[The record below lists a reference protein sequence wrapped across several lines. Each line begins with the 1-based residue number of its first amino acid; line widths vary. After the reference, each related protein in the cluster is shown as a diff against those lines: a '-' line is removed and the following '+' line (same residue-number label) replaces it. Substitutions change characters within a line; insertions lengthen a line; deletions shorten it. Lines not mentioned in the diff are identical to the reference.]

1 MTKKLRARQA
11 LLEKQGKFATDMN
24 EKHRT
29 FDALDIDRGYDYL
42 PEKPLERVRRA
53 VILSIVAAL
62 GPVVTWF
69 AQGARVEGKENLRAV
84 RGGAIS
90 VCNHVHTLDT
100 LMVKNALGPFRT
112 FHTGSYY
119 LLKRGALGRIFKA
132 GGFLPVGT
140 RFRDIKNLQD
150 AVGELAARGKIVNF
164 YPEHALWPQ
173 YERLRPF
180 QSGAFR
186 YAAKFGVPVLP
197 LFIEFR
203 ETKLRRLLHGNA
215 GTDDEQVFF
224 QKFHVLPVNGK
235 DQPAR
240 GADFVHGRVPV
251 QFRQH
256 APDRAQFLSVFRTHG
271 AQLGFEAVGNKGF
284 HIAGEFHVLLASLRS
299 QRQLPVSRRR
309 DEMPE
314 GLWPSSRRDPYRMK
328 FVCWPASCAGIG
340 TPAARPASRHL
351 SIHAMLRPSWRMV
364 QRPSASCSVSS
375 ATLPCT
381 LFQ

>member
-11 LLEKQGKFATDMN
+11 ALEKQGQFATDMN

-100 LMVKNALGPFRT
+100 LMVKNALGAFRT

-150 AVGELAARGKIVNF
+150 AVGELVARGKIVNF

-173 YERLRPF
+173 YEKLRPF

-203 ETKLRRLLHGNA
+203 KTRLRTFFHLPKKVIVHILPAVQPPPPESGTLHARAQALSAAVFEAMRAAGNA
-215 GTDDEQVFF
+215 CYGCEVRAADY
-224 QKFHVLPVNGK
+224 VLAEGAEGSAARAASAAAPASVTPAPAK
-235 DQPAR
+235 PEEEKPAR
-240 GADFVHGRVPV
+240 RVKARAKRPKERAAAEEYADEP
-251 QFRQH
+251 
-256 APDRAQFLSVFRTHG
+256 
-271 AQLGFEAVGNKGF
+271 
-284 HIAGEFHVLLASLRS
+284 
-299 QRQLPVSRRR
+299 LP
-309 DEMPE
+309 EN
-314 GLWPSSRRDPYRMK
+314 
-328 FVCWPASCAGIG
+328 A
-340 TPAARPASRHL
+340 
-351 SIHAMLRPSWRMV
+351 
-364 QRPSASCSVSS
+364 
-375 ATLPCT
+375 
-381 LFQ
+381 

>member
-119 LLKRGALGRIFKA
+119 LLKRGVLGRIFKA

-150 AVGELAARGKIVNF
+150 AVGELVARGKIVNF

-173 YERLRPF
+173 YEKLRPF

-203 ETKLRRLLHGNA
+203 ETKLRRLLHGKKKVILHILPAVDPASVA
-215 GTDDEQVFF
+215 GETLHERTQALSDAVFEAMRAAGCR
-224 QKFHVLPVNGK
+224 LYGK
-235 DQPAR
+235 EVRA
-240 GADFVHGRVPV
+240 ADFVQAGAAAAGAAGETD
-251 QFRQH
+251 
-256 APDRAQFLSVFRTHG
+256 APRAEDRCAAAERRNAGASRAADAARAQS
-271 AQLGFEAVGNKGF
+271 AAY
-284 HIAGEFHVLLASLRS
+284 A
-299 QRQLPVSRRR
+299 
-309 DEMPE
+309 E
-314 GLWPSSRRDPYRMK
+314 G
-328 FVCWPASCAGIG
+328 
-340 TPAARPASRHL
+340 ASR
-351 SIHAMLRPSWRMV
+351 AEG
-364 QRPSASCSVSS
+364 ASY
-375 ATLPCT
+375 AEDAPFGEPPPLPENA
-381 LFQ
+381 

>member
-100 LMVKNALGPFRT
+100 LMVKNALGAFRT

-119 LLKRGALGRIFKA
+119 LLKRGVLGRIFKA

-140 RFRDIKNLQD
+140 R
-150 AVGELAARGKIVNF
+150 
-164 YPEHALWPQ
+164 
-173 YERLRPF
+173 
-180 QSGAFR
+180 
-186 YAAKFGVPVLP
+186 
-197 LFIEFR
+197 
-203 ETKLRRLLHGNA
+203 
-215 GTDDEQVFF
+215 
-224 QKFHVLPVNGK
+224 
-235 DQPAR
+235 
-240 GADFVHGRVPV
+240 
-251 QFRQH
+251 
-256 APDRAQFLSVFRTHG
+256 
-271 AQLGFEAVGNKGF
+271 
-284 HIAGEFHVLLASLRS
+284 
-299 QRQLPVSRRR
+299 
-309 DEMPE
+309 
-314 GLWPSSRRDPYRMK
+314 
-328 FVCWPASCAGIG
+328 
-340 TPAARPASRHL
+340 
-351 SIHAMLRPSWRMV
+351 
-364 QRPSASCSVSS
+364 
-375 ATLPCT
+375 
-381 LFQ
+381 

>member
-140 RFRDIKNLQD
+140 RFRDIKNLQL
-150 AVGELAARGKIVNF
+150 AVGVLMEKHKIVNF
-164 YPEHALWPQ
+164 YPEHALWPR
-173 YERLRPF
+173 YEKLRPF
-180 QSGAFR
+180 KPGAFR
-186 YAAKFGVPVLP
+186 YAVKFGVPVLP

-203 ETKLRRLLHGNA
+203 QTRLRKFLHLKKKVVLHILPAVYPPQEGSERA
-215 GTDDEQVFF
+215 RTQALSDE
-224 QKFHVLPVNGK
+224 
-235 DQPAR
+235 
-240 GADFVHGRVPV
+240 
-251 QFRQH
+251 
-256 APDRAQFLSVFRTHG
+256 VFRCMKEYG
-271 AQLGFEAVGNKGF
+271 AALYG
-284 HIAGEFHVLLASLRS
+284 R
-299 QRQLPVSRRR
+299 PVAWN
-309 DEMPE
+309 E
-314 GLWPSSRRDPYRMK
+314 
-328 FVCWPASCAGIG
+328 
-340 TPAARPASRHL
+340 
-351 SIHAMLRPSWRMV
+351 
-364 QRPSASCSVSS
+364 Q
-375 ATLPCT
+375 
-381 LFQ
+381 

>member
-150 AVGELAARGKIVNF
+150 AVGALVARGKIVNF

-173 YERLRPF
+173 YEKLRPF

-203 ETKLRRLLHGNA
+203 ETKLRRLLHGKKKVILHILPAVYPSSAEGETLHERTQALSAAVFEAMRAA
-215 GTDDEQVFF
+215 GNRLYGQEVRAADYVQA
-224 QKFHVLPVNGK
+224 
-235 DQPAR
+235 QPAE
-240 GADFVHGRVPV
+240 P
-251 QFRQH
+251 
-256 APDRAQFLSVFRTHG
+256 
-271 AQLGFEAVGNKGF
+271 AV
-284 HIAGEFHVLLASLRS
+284 AASGKKARS
-299 QRQLPVSRRR
+299 PRSKR
-309 DEMPE
+309 
-314 GLWPSSRRDPYRMK
+314 
-328 FVCWPASCAGIG
+328 
-340 TPAARPASRHL
+340 AARTAAERESECAAYAEEEAAL
-351 SIHAMLRPSWRMV
+351 TENA
-364 QRPSASCSVSS
+364 
-375 ATLPCT
+375 
-381 LFQ
+381 

>member
-100 LMVKNALGPFRT
+100 LMVKNALGAFRT

-150 AVGELAARGKIVNF
+150 AVGELVARGKIVNF

-173 YERLRPF
+173 YEKLRPF

-203 ETKLRRLLHGNA
+203 ETKLRRLLHGKKKVIIHILPAVDPASVAGETLHERTQALSDAVFEAMRAAGCRLYGKEVRAAAAGATGEADAPRAESRRAAAERRNA
-215 GTDDEQVFF
+215 G
-224 QKFHVLPVNGK
+224 
-235 DQPAR
+235 ASR
-240 GADFVHGRVPV
+240 AAD
-251 QFRQH
+251 
-256 APDRAQFLSVFRTHG
+256 AARAQRAPYAEG
-271 AQLGFEAVGNKGF
+271 ASR
-284 HIAGEFHVLLASLRS
+284 AG
-299 QRQLPVSRRR
+299 
-309 DEMPE
+309 
-314 GLWPSSRRDPYRMK
+314 G
-328 FVCWPASCAGIG
+328 ASCAEDAPFGE
-340 TPAARPASRHL
+340 PP
-351 SIHAMLRPSWRMV
+351 P
-364 QRPSASCSVSS
+364 
-375 ATLPCT
+375 LPENA
-381 LFQ
+381 